1 MSCGFRFFKLR
12 VNVEIHLFISSVQ
25 RSSHSSVH
33 SHLTIKITFIYLDIS
48 VPLGVVHGSQGGLA
62 LPVLRVGHEDGSS
75 ALPLGTDDTT
85 HLCNAS
91 TRVKH
96 SKT

>member
-12 VNVEIHLFISSVQ
+12 VNVEIHLFISSVHI
-25 RSSHSSVH
+25 SSHSR
-33 SHLTIKITFIYLDIS
+33 LTIKITFIYLDIS